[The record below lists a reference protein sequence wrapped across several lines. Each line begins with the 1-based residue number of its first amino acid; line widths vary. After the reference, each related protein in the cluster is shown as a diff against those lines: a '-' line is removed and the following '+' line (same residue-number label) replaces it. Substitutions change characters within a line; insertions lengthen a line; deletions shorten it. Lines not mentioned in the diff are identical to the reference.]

1 MEKRSILAQIIRSEL
16 CGPRAL
22 AVSLGHTKNTPENF
36 FFCHS
41 PKVQHTLSGKRS
53 LLFSYQTS
61 GFKKA
66 GTISYLSSTSSVQQ
80 CLEISRQK
88 MFVIL
93 VRQHCSHMQTWDY
106 LECRPKHLQ
115 IIQVAHNDELDFM
128 KSLLYFVQSID
139 GLFLKCVVSLHTCL
153 KILKEFSLQASNT
166 PFSKD
171 ARTTCLTPNQHC
183 LKFKCSNYFLVLN
196 HLIYCQFFVANSG
209 QL

>member
-16 CGPRAL
+16 CGQGPWLFPWATLRAPQK
-22 AVSLGHTKNTPENF
+22 TF

-66 GTISYLSSTSSVQQ
+66 RTISYLSSTSSVQQ

-115 IIQVAHNDELDFM
+115 IIQVAHNDELDLM
-128 KSLLYFVQSID
+128 KSLLYFV
-139 GLFLKCVVSLHTCL
+139 
-153 KILKEFSLQASNT
+153 
-166 PFSKD
+166 
-171 ARTTCLTPNQHC
+171 
-183 LKFKCSNYFLVLN
+183 
-196 HLIYCQFFVANSG
+196 
-209 QL
+209 